1 MNIDQVVEI
10 IQQKWYELQK
20 SNNLNFRDYLNDN
33 WRPKHGR
40 LEFQGVYVVYKG
52 KAPIY
57 VGSAGKGTHVLKW
70 RISDMFY
77 CPNAEKNN
85 FYHTLTRKLVKKYLA
100 EEHGVSHGIEEAI
113 NAVRTFYLRKCSFK
127 VVQAKNMD
135 EARMLEQAFI
145 LLLKPRPKY
154 NSK

>member
-77 CPNAEKNN
+77 CPNAKKNK
-85 FYHTLTRKLVKKYLA
+85 FYHTLTRKLVEKHLS
-100 EEHGVSHGIEEAI
+100 EEHGVSHAVEEAV

-127 VVQAKNMD
+127 VARTENMD

-145 LLLKPRPKY
+145 LALEHPEY
-154 NSK
+154 NSE